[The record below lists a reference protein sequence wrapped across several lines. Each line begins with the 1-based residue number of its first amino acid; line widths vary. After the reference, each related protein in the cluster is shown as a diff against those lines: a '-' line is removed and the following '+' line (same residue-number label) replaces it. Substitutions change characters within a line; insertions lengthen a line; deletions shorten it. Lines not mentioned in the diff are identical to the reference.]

1 MRSKRDESDKAPAE
15 RIPTDQN
22 TSEQGAGPRC
32 LATEGRAGHQQELV
46 LLVAAWGFSLSVGA
60 IFFFFFLPEL
70 HHCVV
75 YKD

>member
-46 LLVAAWGFSLSVGA
+46 LHGAFHYLLVPFL
-60 IFFFFFLPEL
+60 FFFFLPEL